1 MLLSHISGLGDG
13 FLRLPWLSPR
23 CAVAEGSADPCWRST
38 LNPRPRSDRGGSD
51 DKSGLF
57 SGGILLMQVAM
68 TDELGEDFGSFMQQ
82 ESLQP
87 LGMRHSGFDQPRI
100 GGDGQWRAGP
110 GVDR

>member
-1 MLLSHISGLGDG
+1 MVSFGFPGYLPAAQLPKAVLILAGDQ
-13 FLRLPWLSPR
+13 P
-23 CAVAEGSADPCWRST
+23 ST
-38 LNPRPRSDRGGSD
+38 LGPVRIEVAPMTRAAY
-51 DKSGLF
+51 SG
-57 SGGILLMQVAM
+57 GGILLMQVAS